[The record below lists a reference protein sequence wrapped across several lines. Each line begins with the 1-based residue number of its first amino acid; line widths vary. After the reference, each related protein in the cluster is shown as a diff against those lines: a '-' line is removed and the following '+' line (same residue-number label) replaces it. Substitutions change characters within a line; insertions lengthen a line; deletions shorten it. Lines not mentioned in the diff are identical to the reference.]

1 MMKKLLLMMVL
12 VLCLTALVFGGGN
25 QAAGKADAQK
35 SGTVNLRWALW
46 DWDAVT
52 YYKPLLEAYKVKNPN
67 VNIEGIDLGY
77 TDYPTAIATQ
87 LAGDSKIDIITIGD
101 IPSYA
106 NLVKIGHLEN
116 LNTYVQRSGMDLKIF
131 SGLTDE
137 LKINGGLYALPFRSD
152 FWVTYYNKDLFDAAG
167 VPYPTND
174 MTVQQ
179 YLDLAAKVTRGRGA
193 EKVYGAHYHTWRS
206 TVQLFGI
213 LDGKQGILDGTY
225 DFIKPYYDLALKAQ
239 DDGVVMDYGTLK
251 ATNTHYSGVF
261 YNNQLAMIHMGT
273 WWVPTIID
281 KLKIGEAQCKNWGIV
296 KFPHPEGVAAGTT
309 LGTVT
314 SVGVNARSTNKDAA
328 WDFISFMAGT
338 EGAQIVATSGTFP
351 AVKNDAIAE
360 IITRQPGFPQD
371 ENSKKALITVRS
383 YLEMP
388 ISDISAQAEVILNSV
403 HDAVM
408 TKNQKI
414 EDGIAQLNKEIPALG
429 KK

>member
-1 MMKKLLLMMVL
+1 MKKLFVL
-12 VLCLTALVFGGGN
+12 VLLTMCVITLVFGGGK
-25 QAAGKADAQK
+25 QATDQADTQK
-35 SGTVNLRWALW
+35 PGTVNLKWALW

-67 VNIEGIDLGY
+67 VNIEWIDLGY
-77 TDYPTAIATQ
+77 TDYGTAIATQ

-101 IPSYA
+101 IPTYA
-106 NLVKIGHLEN
+106 NLTKIGHLEN
-116 LNTYVQRSGMDLKIF
+116 LNNYVTRSGMDLKIF

-179 YLDLAAKVTRGRGA
+179 YLALAAKVTRGIGS

-213 LDGKQGILDGTY
+213 LDGKHGILDGTY

-239 DDGVVMDYGTLK
+239 DDGIVMDYGTLK

-273 WWVPTIID
+273 WWAPTIID
-281 KLKIGEAQCKNWGIV
+281 KIKNGEAQCVNWGIV
-296 KFPHPEGVAAGTT
+296 KFPHPEGVAPGTT

-314 SVGVNARSTNKDAA
+314 SVAVNARSANKDAA
-328 WDFISFMAGT
+328 WDFIRFMAGT

-351 AVKNDAIAE
+351 AAKNDAVAE
-360 IITRQPGFPQD
+360 IIARQPGFPQD
-371 ENSKKALITVRS
+371 ENSKQALITVRS

-388 ISDISAQAEVILNSV
+388 ISDISAQAEVILNNV

-414 EDGIAQLNKEIPALG
+414 EDGIVQLNKEIPVLI

>member
-1 MMKKLLLMMVL
+1 MKKLFLVTLLV
-12 VLCLTALVFGGGN
+12 VCVIILVFGCGK
-25 QAAGKADAQK
+25 QATGQADAQK
-35 SGTVNLRWALW
+35 PGTVNLRWALW

-67 VNIEGIDLGY
+67 VNIEWIDLGY
-77 TDYPTAIATQ
+77 TDYGTVIATQ

-101 IPSYA
+101 IPTYA
-106 NLVKIGHLEN
+106 NLTKVGHLEN
-116 LNTYVQRSGMDLKIF
+116 LNDYVKRSGMDLGIF

-137 LKINGGLYALPFRSD
+137 LKISGGLYALPFRSD

-174 MTVQQ
+174 MTVQE
-179 YLDLAAKVTRGRGA
+179 YLALAAKVTRGRGA

-213 LDGKQGILDGTY
+213 LDGKQGILDGKY
-225 DFIKPYYDLALKAQ
+225 DFVKPYYDLALKAQ
-239 DDGVVMDYGTLK
+239 DDGIVMDYGTLK

-281 KLKIGEAQCKNWGIV
+281 KLKAGEAQCANWGIV

-314 SVGVNARSTNKDAA
+314 SVAVNARSINKEAA
-328 WDFISFMAGT
+328 WDFIRFMAGT
-338 EGAQIVATSGTFP
+338 DGAQIVAASGTFP
-351 AVKNDAIAE
+351 AAKNDTIAE
-360 IITRQPGFPQD
+360 IISRQPGFPQD

-388 ISDISAQAEVILNSV
+388 ISDISAQAEVILNNV
-403 HDAVM
+403 HDAIM
-408 TKNQKI
+408 TKNQTV
-414 EDGIAQLNKEIPALG
+414 EDGIAQLNKEIPALM
-429 KK
+429 K

>member
-1 MMKKLLLMMVL
+1 MKKLFLMALLT
-12 VLCLTALVFGGGN
+12 LCVITLGFGGGGGQKASD
-25 QAAGKADAQK
+25 QATAQQT
-35 SGTVNLRWALW
+35 GTVNLRWALW

-67 VNIEGIDLGY
+67 VNIEWIDLGY
-77 TDYPTAIATQ
+77 TDYGTAIATQ
-87 LAGDSKIDIITIGD
+87 LAGDSKIDIVTIGD
-101 IPSYA
+101 IPTYA
-106 NLVKIGHLEN
+106 NLTKVGHLEN
-116 LNTYVQRSGMDLKIF
+116 LNDYVKRSGMDLNIF

-137 LKINGGLYALPFRSD
+137 LKINGGVYALPFRSD

-179 YLDLAAKVTRGRGA
+179 YLELAAKVTRGRGS

-213 LDGKQGILDGTY
+213 LDGKHGILDGKY
-225 DFIKPYYDLALKAQ
+225 DFLKPYYDMALKAQ
-239 DDGVVMDYGTLK
+239 DDGIVMDYATLK

-273 WWVPTIID
+273 WWAPTIID
-281 KLKIGEAQCKNWGIV
+281 KLKIGEARCNNWGIV
-296 KFPHPEGVAAGTT
+296 KFPHPEGVAPGTT
-309 LGTVT
+309 LGTIT
-314 SVGVNARSTNKDAA
+314 SVGVNARSANKEAA
-328 WDFISFMAGT
+328 WDFVRFMAGT
-338 EGAQIVATSGTFP
+338 EGAQIVAESGTFP
-351 AVKNDAIAE
+351 AAKNDSIVAAIS
-360 IITRQPGFPQD
+360 RQPGFPQD

-388 ISDISAQAEVILNSV
+388 ISDISAQAEVILNNV

-408 TKNQKI
+408 TKNQTV
-414 EDGIAQLNKEIPALG
+414 EDGIAQLNKEIPTLI
-429 KK
+429 K

>member
-1 MMKKLLLMMVL
+1 MKKLFLMALLAVCVITL
-12 VLCLTALVFGGGN
+12 AFGGGK
-25 QAAGKADAQK
+25 QATGQADAQK
-35 SGTVNLRWALW
+35 PETVNLRWALW

-52 YYKPLLEAYKVKNPN
+52 YYKPLLEAYKAKNPN
-67 VNIEGIDLGY
+67 VNIEWIDLGY
-77 TDYPTAIATQ
+77 TDYGTAIATQ

-101 IPSYA
+101 IPTYA
-106 NLVKIGHLEN
+106 NLTKIGHLEN
-116 LNTYVQRSGMDLKIF
+116 LNDYVKRSGMDLNIY

-137 LKINGGLYALPFRSD
+137 LKINGGLFALPFRSD
-152 FWVTYYNKDLFDAAG
+152 FWVTYYNRDLFDAAG

-174 MTVQQ
+174 MTVKQ
-179 YLDLAAKVTRGRGA
+179 YLELAAKVTRGRGS

-213 LDGKQGILDGTY
+213 LDGKQGILDGKY
-225 DFIKPYYDLALKAQ
+225 DFLKPYYDFVLKAQ
-239 DDGVVMDYGTLK
+239 DDGIVMDYATLK

-273 WWVPTIID
+273 WWAPTIID
-281 KLKIGEAQCKNWGIV
+281 KLKNGEARCANWGIV

-314 SVGVNARSTNKDAA
+314 SVAVNARSTNKDAT

-338 EGAQIVATSGTFP
+338 EGAQIVAKSGTFP
-351 AVKNDAIAE
+351 AAKNDAVVETIS
-360 IITRQPGFPQD
+360 RQPGFPQD

-388 ISDISAQAEVILNSV
+388 ISDISARAEVILNSV

-408 TKNQKI
+408 TKNQTV
-414 EDGIAQLNKEIPALG
+414 EDGIAQLNKEIPALT
-429 KK
+429 K